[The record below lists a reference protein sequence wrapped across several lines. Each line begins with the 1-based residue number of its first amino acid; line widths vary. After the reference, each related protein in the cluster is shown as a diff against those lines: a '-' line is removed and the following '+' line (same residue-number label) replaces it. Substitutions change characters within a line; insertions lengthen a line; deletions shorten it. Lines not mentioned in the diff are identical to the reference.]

1 MENKIL
7 FDWLSFTC
15 KTKRVDI
22 NGVLIEKINERNL
35 VELLGLENLQFEELP
50 GVKGFKNRMYFDGIS
65 IHYNSEIYDYMYCPF
80 VHVYSNS
87 CACSIQFYGC
97 R

>member
-22 NGVLIEKINERNL
+22 NGVLIEKIDERNL
-35 VELLGLENLQFEELP
+35 VELLGLVDVPWEELP

-65 IHYNSEIYDYMYCPF
+65 IHYNSDVYDYMW
-80 VHVYSNS
+80 VEMSG
-87 CACSIQFYGC
+87 QGC
-97 R
+97 RVFELSLIHI

>member
-22 NGVLIEKINERNL
+22 NGILIEKIDERNL
-35 VELLGLENLQFEELP
+35 VELLGLVDVPWEELP
-50 GVKGFKNRMYFDGIS
+50 GVKGFKNRMYFEVFQFI
-65 IHYNSEIYDYMYCPF
+65 I
-80 VHVYSNS
+80 
-87 CACSIQFYGC
+87 IQMCMIICGLK
-97 R
+97 

>member
-22 NGVLIEKINERNL
+22 NGILIEKIDERNL
-35 VELLGLENLQFEELP
+35 VELLGLVDVPWEELP
-50 GVKGFKNRMYFDGIS
+50 FK
-65 IHYNSEIYDYMYCPF
+65 
-80 VHVYSNS
+80 
-87 CACSIQFYGC
+87 IQYG
-97 R
+97 